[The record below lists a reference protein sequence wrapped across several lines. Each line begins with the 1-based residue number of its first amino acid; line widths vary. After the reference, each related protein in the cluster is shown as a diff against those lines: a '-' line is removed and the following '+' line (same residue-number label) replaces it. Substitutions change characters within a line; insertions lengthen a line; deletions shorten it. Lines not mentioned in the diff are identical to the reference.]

1 MKKNIKIWCML
12 VIFILNIIL
21 AVIPSNNAWAM
32 KKNQYS
38 IIRVD
43 EGIKYL
49 SVYND
54 NILLINNEGQA
65 ILRKDEIDIKIQGNN
80 FRMLAKNLIINDEN
94 KIYDVF
100 NEEFLDEETI
110 DKFEDIIIESKN
122 IFVTGAGRS
131 GLAAKAFA
139 MRLMHLGLSAYVVG
153 ETISP
158 AIYED
163 DCIIAISGSGETNTI
178 VSAAKIA
185 KNRGSKVL
193 AVTSYPESTLGKLSD
208 AYVFVKG
215 RTKKEVDD
223 ENYMKRQIHGNY
235 TSLTPLGTAFELT
248 TLVFLDA
255 IVSELME
262 KMQQTESDLK
272 ARHTVLE

>member
-1 MKKNIKIWCML
+1 MEIMKTSIKAILDNIK
-12 VIFILNIIL
+12 
-21 AVIPSNNAWAM
+21 NAE
-32 KKNQYS
+32 
-38 IIRVD
+38 D
-43 EGIKYL
+43 
-49 SVYND
+49 
-54 NILLINNEGQA
+54 
-65 ILRKDEIDIKIQGNN
+65 
-80 FRMLAKNLIINDEN
+80 
-94 KIYDVF
+94 
-100 NEEFLDEETI
+100 FLDEKAI
-110 DKFEDIIIESKN
+110 DEFENIIIGSKN

-178 VSAAKIA
+178 VSAVKIA

-193 AVTSYPESTLGKLSD
+193 ALTSYPESSLGQLAD
-208 AYVFVKG
+208 AYILVKG
-215 RTKKEVDD
+215 RTKKEVVD

>member
-1 MKKNIKIWCML
+1 MELMKN
-12 VIFILNIIL
+12 
-21 AVIPSNNAWAM
+21 
-32 KKNQYS
+32 S
-38 IIRVD
+38 I
-43 EGIKYL
+43 
-49 SVYND
+49 N
-54 NILLINNEGQA
+54 A
-65 ILRKDEIDIKIQGNN
+65 IL
-80 FRMLAKNLIINDEN
+80 EN
-94 KIYDVF
+94 IEGAV
-100 NEEFLDEETI
+100 EFLDEKDVE
-110 DKFEDIIIESKN
+110 KFENIIIEAKN
-122 IFVTGAGRS
+122 VFVTGAGRS

-178 VSAAKIA
+178 VSAVKIA
-185 KNRGSKVL
+185 KKRGSKVL
-193 AVTSYPESTLGKLSD
+193 AVTSYPESTLGQLAD
-208 AYVFVKG
+208 TCLLVKG

-223 ENYMKRQIHGNY
+223 ENYMKRQIYGNY

-262 KMQQTESDLK
+262 KMHQTESDLK

>member
-1 MKKNIKIWCML
+1 MKTSIKAILDNIKG
-12 VIFILNIIL
+12 
-21 AVIPSNNAWAM
+21 A
-32 KKNQYS
+32 
-38 IIRVD
+38 
-43 EGIKYL
+43 
-49 SVYND
+49 
-54 NILLINNEGQA
+54 
-65 ILRKDEIDIKIQGNN
+65 
-80 FRMLAKNLIINDEN
+80 EN
-94 KIYDVF
+94 
-100 NEEFLDEETI
+100 FLDEEAI
-110 DKFEDIIIESKN
+110 NKFEDIIIGSNN

-158 AIYED
+158 AIYRD
-163 DCIIAISGSGETNTI
+163 DCIVAISGSGETNTI

-193 AVTSYPESTLGKLSD
+193 ALTSYPDSSLGQLADS
-208 AYVFVKG
+208 YILVKG

-262 KMQQTESDLK
+262 KMEQTESDLK

>member
-1 MKKNIKIWCML
+1 MKTSIRA
-12 VIFILNIIL
+12 IL
-21 AVIPSNNAWAM
+21 
-32 KKNQYS
+32 
-38 IIRVD
+38 
-43 EGIKYL
+43 
-49 SVYND
+49 D
-54 NILLINNEGQA
+54 NIESAQ
-65 ILRKDEIDIKIQGNN
+65 
-80 FRMLAKNLIINDEN
+80 
-94 KIYDVF
+94 
-100 NEEFLDEETI
+100 EFLDEQAIE
-110 DKFEDIIIESKN
+110 DFENIIINAKN

-158 AIYED
+158 AIYAD

-185 KNRGSKVL
+185 KKRGSKVL
-193 AVTSYPESTLGKLSD
+193 ALTSYPESTLGQLADS
-208 AYVFVKG
+208 YILVKG

-223 ENYMKRQIHGNY
+223 ENYMKRQIYGNY

>member
-1 MKKNIKIWCML
+1 MKTSIKAILDNIKS
-12 VIFILNIIL
+12 
-21 AVIPSNNAWAM
+21 A
-32 KKNQYS
+32 
-38 IIRVD
+38 
-43 EGIKYL
+43 
-49 SVYND
+49 
-54 NILLINNEGQA
+54 
-65 ILRKDEIDIKIQGNN
+65 
-80 FRMLAKNLIINDEN
+80 
-94 KIYDVF
+94 
-100 NEEFLDEETI
+100 EEYLDEKAI
-110 DKFEDIIIESKN
+110 DEFEDIIIGSKN

-158 AIYED
+158 AIYAD

-193 AVTSYPESTLGKLSD
+193 ALTSYPESTLGQLAD
-208 AYVFVKG
+208 AYILVKG

>member
-1 MKKNIKIWCML
+1 MEIMKTSIRA
-12 VIFILNIIL
+12 IL
-21 AVIPSNNAWAM
+21 
-32 KKNQYS
+32 
-38 IIRVD
+38 
-43 EGIKYL
+43 
-49 SVYND
+49 D
-54 NILLINNEGQA
+54 NIESA
-65 ILRKDEIDIKIQGNN
+65 
-80 FRMLAKNLIINDEN
+80 
-94 KIYDVF
+94 
-100 NEEFLDEETI
+100 EEFLDRESINE
-110 DKFEDIIIESKN
+110 FENIIINSKN

-158 AIYED
+158 AIYAD
-163 DCIIAISGSGETNTI
+163 DCIVAISGSGETNTI

-193 AVTSYPESTLGKLSD
+193 ALTSYPESTLGQLADS
-208 AYVFVKG
+208 FILVKG

>member
-1 MKKNIKIWCML
+1 MEIMKTSIK
-12 VIFILNIIL
+12 
-21 AVIPSNNAWAM
+21 
-32 KKNQYS
+32 
-38 IIRVD
+38 
-43 EGIKYL
+43 
-49 SVYND
+49 
-54 NILLINNEGQA
+54 A
-65 ILRKDEIDIKIQGNN
+65 IL
-80 FRMLAKNLIINDEN
+80 EN
-94 KIYDVF
+94 IESA
-100 NEEFLDEETI
+100 EEFLDEKTI
-110 DKFEDIIIESKN
+110 DKFENMIMEANN

-139 MRLMHLGLSAYVVG
+139 MRLMHLGLSSYVVG

-158 AIYED
+158 AINAD

-193 AVTSYPESTLGKLSD
+193 AVTSYPDSTLGQLAD
-208 AYVFVKG
+208 GHLLVKG

-262 KMQQTESDLK
+262 KMEQTESDLK

>member
-1 MKKNIKIWCML
+1 MEIMKTSINAILDNIK
-12 VIFILNIIL
+12 
-21 AVIPSNNAWAM
+21 NA
-32 KKNQYS
+32 
-38 IIRVD
+38 
-43 EGIKYL
+43 
-49 SVYND
+49 
-54 NILLINNEGQA
+54 
-65 ILRKDEIDIKIQGNN
+65 
-80 FRMLAKNLIINDEN
+80 
-94 KIYDVF
+94 
-100 NEEFLDEETI
+100 EEFLDEETI

-139 MRLMHLGLSAYVVG
+139 MRLMYLGLSAYVVG

>member
-1 MKKNIKIWCML
+1 MILGLGKMEIMKTSIKA
-12 VIFILNIIL
+12 ILNNIVD
-21 AVIPSNNAWAM
+21 AE
-32 KKNQYS
+32 QYL
-38 IIRVD
+38 D
-43 EGIKYL
+43 K
-49 SVYND
+49 D
-54 NILLINNEGQA
+54 AINS
-65 ILRKDEIDIKIQGNN
+65 
-80 FRMLAKNLIINDEN
+80 
-94 KIYDVF
+94 
-100 NEEFLDEETI
+100 
-110 DKFEDIIIESKN
+110 FEDTIIAANN

-139 MRLMHLGLSAYVVG
+139 MRLMHLGLSAYVVS

-158 AIYED
+158 AINEG
-163 DCIIAISGSGETNTI
+163 DCIVAISGSGETNTI

-185 KNRGSKVL
+185 KSRGSKVL
-193 AVTSYPESTLGKLSD
+193 SLTSYPDSTLGQLSD
-208 AYVFVKG
+208 SFILVKG

>member
-1 MKKNIKIWCML
+1 MEIMKTSIRA
-12 VIFILNIIL
+12 IL
-21 AVIPSNNAWAM
+21 
-32 KKNQYS
+32 
-38 IIRVD
+38 
-43 EGIKYL
+43 
-49 SVYND
+49 D
-54 NILLINNEGQA
+54 NIESAQ
-65 ILRKDEIDIKIQGNN
+65 DD
-80 FRMLAKNLIINDEN
+80 
-94 KIYDVF
+94 
-100 NEEFLDEETI
+100 LDEEAI
-110 DKFEDIIIESKN
+110 EKFEDIIISSKN

-193 AVTSYPESTLGKLSD
+193 ALTSYPDSTLGQMCDSYIL
-208 AYVFVKG
+208 VKG

-223 ENYMKRQIHGNY
+223 ENYIKRQIHGNY

-262 KMQQTESDLK
+262 KMHQTESDLK

>member
-1 MKKNIKIWCML
+1 MKTSIKA
-12 VIFILNIIL
+12 IL
-21 AVIPSNNAWAM
+21 
-32 KKNQYS
+32 
-38 IIRVD
+38 
-43 EGIKYL
+43 
-49 SVYND
+49 D
-54 NILLINNEGQA
+54 NIESAQ
-65 ILRKDEIDIKIQGNN
+65 
-80 FRMLAKNLIINDEN
+80 
-94 KIYDVF
+94 
-100 NEEFLDEETI
+100 EFLDKDAI
-110 DKFEDIIIESKN
+110 DKFEDIIIGSKN

-163 DCIIAISGSGETNTI
+163 DCIVAISGSGETNTI
-178 VSAAKIA
+178 VSAAKIS
-185 KNRGSKVL
+185 KNRGAKVL
-193 AVTSYPESTLGKLSD
+193 ALTSYPESTLGQLAD
-208 AYVFVKG
+208 CYILVKG

-223 ENYMKRQIHGNY
+223 ENYMKRQIYGNY

-262 KMQQTESDLK
+262 KMHQTESDLK

>member
-1 MKKNIKIWCML
+1 MKTSIAA
-12 VIFILNIIL
+12 IL
-21 AVIPSNNAWAM
+21 
-32 KKNQYS
+32 
-38 IIRVD
+38 
-43 EGIKYL
+43 
-49 SVYND
+49 D
-54 NILLINNEGQA
+54 NIQNA
-65 ILRKDEIDIKIQGNN
+65 
-80 FRMLAKNLIINDEN
+80 
-94 KIYDVF
+94 
-100 NEEFLDEETI
+100 EEFLNEDAI
-110 DKFEDIIIESKN
+110 DKFENIIIESEN

-139 MRLMHLGLSAYVVG
+139 MRLMHLGLSSYVVG

-158 AIYED
+158 AINKE

-193 AVTSYPESTLGKLSD
+193 AVTSYPESTLGQLSD
-208 AYVFVKG
+208 SILFVKG
-215 RTKKEVDD
+215 RTKQEVDD
-223 ENYMKRQIHGNY
+223 ENYMKRQIYGNY

-262 KMQQTESDLK
+262 KMHQTESDLK

>member
-1 MKKNIKIWCML
+1 MKTSIRA
-12 VIFILNIIL
+12 IL
-21 AVIPSNNAWAM
+21 
-32 KKNQYS
+32 
-38 IIRVD
+38 
-43 EGIKYL
+43 
-49 SVYND
+49 D
-54 NILLINNEGQA
+54 NIESA
-65 ILRKDEIDIKIQGNN
+65 ES
-80 FRMLAKNLIINDEN
+80 
-94 KIYDVF
+94 
-100 NEEFLDEETI
+100 FLDETAI
-110 DKFEDIIIESKN
+110 DEFENIIINAKN
-122 IFVTGAGRS
+122 VFVTGAGRS

-158 AIYED
+158 AINDD

-185 KNRGSKVL
+185 KSRGSKVL
-193 AVTSYPESTLGKLSD
+193 AVTSYPESTLGQLAD
-208 AYVFVKG
+208 GYLFVKG
-215 RTKKEVDD
+215 RTKQEVDD

-262 KMQQTESDLK
+262 KMEQTESDLK

>member
-1 MKKNIKIWCML
+1 MEIMKDSINA
-12 VIFILNIIL
+12 IL
-21 AVIPSNNAWAM
+21 
-32 KKNQYS
+32 
-38 IIRVD
+38 
-43 EGIKYL
+43 
-49 SVYND
+49 D
-54 NILLINNEGQA
+54 NIVNAVDYLE
-65 ILRKDEIDIKIQGNN
+65 EDIIEQ
-80 FRMLAKNLIINDEN
+80 
-94 KIYDVF
+94 
-100 NEEFLDEETI
+100 
-110 DKFEDIIIESKN
+110 FEDIIIASKN
-122 IFVTGAGRS
+122 VFVTGAGRS

-139 MRLMHLGLSAYVVG
+139 MRLMHLGISAYVVG

-185 KNRGSKVL
+185 KSRGAKVL
-193 AVTSYPESTLGKLSD
+193 AVTSYPESSLGQLAD
-208 AYVFVKG
+208 GYIFVKG
-215 RTKKEVDD
+215 RTKQEVDD

-262 KMQQTESDLK
+262 KMQQRESDLK
-272 ARHTVLE
+272 NRHAVLE

>member
-1 MKKNIKIWCML
+1 MKTSIAA
-12 VIFILNIIL
+12 IL
-21 AVIPSNNAWAM
+21 
-32 KKNQYS
+32 
-38 IIRVD
+38 
-43 EGIKYL
+43 
-49 SVYND
+49 D
-54 NILLINNEGQA
+54 NIQNA
-65 ILRKDEIDIKIQGNN
+65 
-80 FRMLAKNLIINDEN
+80 
-94 KIYDVF
+94 
-100 NEEFLDEETI
+100 EEFLNEDAIDQFEE
-110 DKFEDIIIESKN
+110 IIIGSEN

-139 MRLMHLGLSAYVVG
+139 MRLMHLGLSSYVVG

-158 AIYED
+158 AINKE
-163 DCIIAISGSGETNTI
+163 DCIVAISGSGETNTI
-178 VSAAKIA
+178 VSAVKIA

-193 AVTSYPESTLGKLSD
+193 AVTSYPESTLGQLADSIL
-208 AYVFVKG
+208 FVKG
-215 RTKKEVDD
+215 RTKQEVDD

-262 KMQQTESDLK
+262 KMEQTESDLK